1 MISKSGTI
9 TTSILNQVA
18 TIEFSHPSSNSFPST
33 LLQEL
38 TDEINT
44 LSKNDS
50 ASIII
55 LKSSGTGAFC
65 AGASFDE
72 RLSIN
77 NYEDGSRFFSGFANV
92 INAMRKCPKLII
104 GRIHGKAVGGGVG
117 LAAACDY
124 SFATTKS
131 EIKLSEIAI
140 GIGPFVIEPAVSRK
154 IGKMA
159 MAEMTLN
166 PTVWKTSKWAFEK
179 GLFSEVF
186 ETIEELDYRLNQYVT
201 EISSYNKEAL
211 NEMKKVLWEGTN
223 HWDSLLYERAAIS
236 GRLVLSDFTKNALE
250 KFKKWEV

>member
-1 MISKSGTI
+1 MG
-9 TTSILNQVA
+9 SIETVIHNNVA
-18 TIEFSHPSSNSFPST
+18 TITFYHPSSNSFPST

-38 TDEINT
+38 TDELNT
-44 LSKNDS
+44 LSKNETV
-50 ASIII
+50 SILI
-55 LKSSGTGAFC
+55 LKSAGTGAFC

-72 RLSIN
+72 LLSIS

-124 SFATTKS
+124 SFATSKS
-131 EIKLSEIAI
+131 DVKLSEIAI

-154 IGKMA
+154 IGKMP
-159 MAEMTLN
+159 MSEMTLN
-166 PTVWKTSKWAFEK
+166 PTAWKTSKWAFEK
-179 GLFSEVF
+179 GLFTEVF
-186 ETIEELDYRLNQYVT
+186 ETIEELDSRLEQYVA

-211 NEMKKVLWEGTN
+211 YEMKKVLWEGTN
-223 HWDSLLYERAAIS
+223 HWESLLYERAAIS

-250 KFKKWEV
+250 KFKK

>member
-1 MISKSGTI
+1 MGTI
-9 TTSILNQVA
+9 ETIINGNIA
-18 TIEFSHPSSNSFPST
+18 TLLFFHPSSNSFPST
-33 LLQEL
+33 LLQQL

-50 ASIII
+50 VSIII
-55 LKSSGTGAFC
+55 LKSAGTGAFC

-72 RLSIN
+72 LLSVS
-77 NYEDGSRFFSGFANV
+77 NYEEGSRFFSGFANV

-104 GRIHGKAVGGGVG
+104 GRIHSKAVGGGVG
-117 LAAACDY
+117 LASACDY

-159 MAEMTLN
+159 MSEMTLN
-166 PTVWKTSKWAFEK
+166 PTAWKTSKWAFEK

-186 ETIEELDYRLNQYVT
+186 ENIEDLDIRLEEYTNEL
-201 EISSYNKEAL
+201 SSYNPDAL
-211 NEMKKVLWEGTN
+211 LEMKKVLWEGTS

-250 KFKKWEV
+250 KFKK

>member
-1 MISKSGTI
+1 MGTI
-9 TTSILNQVA
+9 ETIINGNIA
-18 TIEFSHPSSNSFPST
+18 TLLFFHPSSNSFPST
-33 LLQEL
+33 LLQQL
-38 TDEINT
+38 TDEINA
-44 LSKNDS
+44 LSKKDS
-50 ASIII
+50 VSIII
-55 LKSSGTGAFC
+55 LKSAGTGAFC

-72 RLSIN
+72 LLSVS
-77 NYEDGSRFFSGFANV
+77 NYEEGSRFFSGFANV

-117 LAAACDY
+117 LASSCDY

-159 MAEMTLN
+159 MTEMTLN
-166 PTVWKTSKWAFEK
+166 PTAWKTSKWAFEK

-186 ETIEELDYRLNQYVT
+186 ETIEDLDIRLEEYTKEL
-201 EISSYNKEAL
+201 SSYNPDAL
-211 NEMKKVLWEGTN
+211 LEMKKVLWEGTS

-250 KFKKWEV
+250 KFKK

>member
-1 MISKSGTI
+1 MGTI
-9 TTSILNQVA
+9 ETIINGNIA
-18 TIEFSHPSSNSFPST
+18 TLLFFHPSSNSFPST
-33 LLQEL
+33 LLQQL
-38 TDEINT
+38 TDEINA

-50 ASIII
+50 VSIII
-55 LKSSGTGAFC
+55 LKSAGTGAFC

-72 RLSIN
+72 LLSVS
-77 NYEDGSRFFSGFANV
+77 NYEEGSRFFSGFANV

-117 LAAACDY
+117 LASACDY

-159 MAEMTLN
+159 MSEMTLN
-166 PTVWKTSKWAFEK
+166 PTAWKTSKWAFEK

-186 ETIEELDYRLNQYVT
+186 ENIEDLDIRLEEYTNEL
-201 EISSYNKEAL
+201 SSYNPDAL
-211 NEMKKVLWEGTN
+211 LEMKKVLWEGTS

-250 KFKKWEV
+250 KFKK